1 MDYKLRVPR
10 MSNAVMGLR
19 LKQQLT
25 LTPRMQQTV
34 KLMQLSALECVQ
46 ELHQAIAQNPFLEEP
61 ADSTDNRS
69 QGEDGSAEGS
79 SDDTSRSDLDF
90 TGTTSSG
97 SSGGDD
103 TPDWTEWTASPAT
116 LHDSLHEQLLLLGL
130 NERDYALADLVVD
143 ALDEDGFLRQ
153 PLEELEASASGIQP
167 GELETALR
175 IVQTLE
181 PSGDGARDL

>member
-1 MDYKLRVPR
+1 

-25 LTPRMQQTV
+25 LTPRLQQSV
-34 KLMQLSALECVQ
+34 KLLQLSALECVQ
-46 ELHQAIAQNPFLEEP
+46 ELHQAIAQNPFLEE
-61 ADSTDNRS
+61 AMEATENGETRS
-69 QGEDGSAEGS
+69 EAEEGS
-79 SDDTSRSDLDF
+79 TEDTSRSDLDF
-90 TGTTSSG
+90 SGTGA
-97 SSGGDD
+97 SGGSDD

-130 NERDYALADLVVD
+130 SERDYALANLVVD

-153 PLEELEASASGIQP
+153 PLEEIQAFAPGAEP
-167 GELETALR
+167 GEIETALR

-181 PSGDGARDL
+181 PSGIAARDLGE